1 MKPIKPLTKEQIHS
15 GYTDPICGMSVDPT
29 MALHAEQEGE
39 TF

>member
-29 MALHAEQEGE
+29 MALHAEQEDE